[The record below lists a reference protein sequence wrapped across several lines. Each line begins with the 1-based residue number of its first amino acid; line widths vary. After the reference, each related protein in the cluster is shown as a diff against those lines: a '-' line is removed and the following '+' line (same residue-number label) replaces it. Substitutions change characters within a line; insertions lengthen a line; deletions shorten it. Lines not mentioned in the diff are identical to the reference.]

1 MTAVEHPAVRVRA
14 LALAR
19 LGRQFPSRC
28 IADREDAVHE
38 ALCAA
43 LEHGHAGQ
51 VRTVSGW
58 AARRLLGVT
67 RERGALRSA
76 RSPAT
81 STAGRA
87 FSDPDGEQV
96 DPADWLDASARVA
109 ITVEPEAALDLERWQ
124 GRDWTAEVRRLV
136 GEARAQGLRW
146 CDIAQACGVVTTAP
160 IRWGDGS
167 SPPKDPEAAAIA
179 LDDLLRDRAAMG
191 ARIRAEADAR
201 VLRVQAARL
210 ALERRE
216 RAADVTRLRCSPDA
230 EPQAEA
236 ARHQRCAPCARRC
249 SAARM
254 TRSARLWACRR
265 APLIGGA
272 QATLPREPNTCAGCA
287 RWRLMV
293 LPTRTV
299 GRRERLSGRP
309 ATRVAG
315 RTAAPLRGAWCA

>member
-216 RAADVTRLRCSPDA
+216 RAADVMRSHALAVFARRRAASGGSETPEMRAVREALLGRSYDALGAFVGVSKSTLDRWRTGHSTPGAEHLCRLREVA
-230 EPQAEA
+230 TYG
-236 ARHQRCAPCARRC
+236 APHAHCG
-249 SAARM
+249 
-254 TRSARLWACRR
+254 
-265 APLIGGA
+265 AP
-272 QATLPREPNTCAGCA
+272 
-287 RWRLMV
+287 
-293 LPTRTV
+293 
-299 GRRERLSGRP
+299 
-309 ATRVAG
+309 
-315 RTAAPLRGAWCA
+315 

>member
-1 MTAVEHPAVRVRA
+1 MRTEHPAVRVRA

-28 IADREDAVHE
+28 LADREDAVHE

-67 RERGALRSA
+67 RERGVLRPA

-81 STAGRA
+81 SIAGRA

-96 DPADWLDASARVA
+96 DPADWLDSSARVA
-109 ITVEPEAALDLERWQ
+109 VIVEPEAALDLERWQ
-124 GRDWTAEVRRLV
+124 GRDWAAEVRRLV

-160 IRWGDGS
+160 IRWDDGTRT
-167 SPPKDPEAAAIA
+167 PEDPEAAAVA
-179 LDDLLRDRAAMG
+179 LDDLLRGRAALG

-201 VLRVQAARL
+201 VLRVRAARI

-216 RAADVTRLRCSPDA
+216 RAADAMRSHALVVFVRRRSAGGGSETTAMRAVREALLGRSYDALGAVVGVSKSTLDRWRTGHSTPGAEHLRRLR
-230 EPQAEA
+230 EV
-236 ARHQRCAPCARRC
+236 
-249 SAARM
+249 
-254 TRSARLWACRR
+254 
-265 APLIGGA
+265 
-272 QATLPREPNTCAGCA
+272 AT
-287 RWRLMV
+287 
-293 LPTRTV
+293 
-299 GRRERLSGRP
+299 GRP
-309 ATRVAG
+309 PVAHCG
-315 RTAAPLRGAWCA
+315 AP